1 MIDIK
6 GTIDHKIY
14 NDVWNLLKKYYG
26 IRQDD
31 DEQWEQLVKDGD
43 AVCEKYGNSKFAR
56 ELVLAIVNELER
68 MSKGVKADAGTQ

>member
-14 NDVWNLLKKYYG
+14 NDAWMFFKKYYG
-26 IRQDD
+26 IRQND

-56 ELVLAIVNELER
+56 ELVLAIINELQKL
-68 MSKGVKADAGTQ
+68 SKEAQTNAE